1 MDEYDIPKRVPPP
14 PVAQPPGYQPPG
26 YQPPGYQPYPS
37 YPAYPPP
44 YAAGG
49 PPTAPL
55 PAVPPAPPSA
65 ARAAHPSRPSSPRGS
80 RPAANSRGV
89 ASAFLTTI
97 GCLAGSLALIAF
109 VVSTILVNP
118 DRPGQ
123 IVKAVLSSSAG
134 RAVVTDAV
142 ATTLRTAD
150 PTLTPAQA
158 SADAKVIVA
167 SPSLPSSLGSSKG
180 DVSTALL
187 AQLKQVDPAAA
198 AAIASKQ
205 STGSAGPLSALP
217 GGVLSAENHAH
228 SLLHTGALYLLVI
241 AIIAVGAA
249 LLIGPRRD
257 RVLVRVGY
265 WALGASLVQLL
276 IWLALPRA
284 LGHFSNSWAQVGA
297 AALRAGG
304 TGLVTVF
311 ITLAVGGAAAIAIGY
326 TARTAHR
333 FAG

>member
-1 MDEYDIPKRVPPP
+1 MDSYDIPKRVPPP
-14 PVAQPPGYQPPG
+14 PSTPPPPAA
-26 YQPPGYQPYPS
+26 YPPGYQPYPS

-44 YAAGG
+44 YSSGG

-55 PAVPPAPPSA
+55 PAISPQPAPPA
-65 ARAAHPSRPSSPRGS
+65 DRGRAPSHPRPPRGS
-80 RPAANSRGV
+80 GPAAQSRGI
-89 ASAFLTTI
+89 AGAFLTTI

-109 VVSTILVNP
+109 VVSTLVVNP

-134 RAVVTDAV
+134 RSVVTEAV
-142 ATTLRTAD
+142 ATALRTAD

-158 SADAKVIVA
+158 SADAKVIVT
-167 SPSLPSSLGSSKG
+167 SPALPTSLGSSKG

-217 GGVLSAENHAH
+217 SGVLSAENHAH
-228 SLLHTGALYLLVI
+228 SALRTAELYLLVI
-241 AIIAVGAA
+241 AIVAVAAA

-265 WALGASLVQLL
+265 WALGASLVQLV

-304 TGLVTVF
+304 AGLVTVF
-311 ITLAVGGAAAIAIGY
+311 IVLAVGGAAALAIGY

>member
-1 MDEYDIPKRVPPP
+1 VDGPS
-14 PVAQPPGYQPPG
+14 QPG
-26 YQPPGYQPYPS
+26 
-37 YPAYPPP
+37 
-44 YAAGG
+44 
-49 PPTAPL
+49 
-55 PAVPPAPPSA
+55 
-65 ARAAHPSRPSSPRGS
+65 RPSSPRGA
-80 RPAANSRGV
+80 RPAASSRGV

-109 VVSTILVNP
+109 VVSTIVVNP

-134 RAVVTDAV
+134 RAVATEAV

-150 PTLTPAQA
+150 PTLSPTQA
-158 SADAKVIVA
+158 SADATKIVA
-167 SPSLPSSLGSSKG
+167 SPALATSLGTSKG
-180 DVSTALL
+180 DVSAALL
-187 AQLKQVDPAAA
+187 AQLKQIDPAAA
-198 AAIASKQ
+198 AAIGSKQ
-205 STGSAGPLSALP
+205 STGSSGPLSALP
-217 GGVLSAENHAH
+217 SGVLSAENHAH
-228 SLLHTGALYLLVI
+228 SLLRTAELYLLVI
-241 AIIAVGAA
+241 AVIAVGAA

-265 WALGASLVQLL
+265 WALGASVVQLL

-284 LGHFSNSWAQVGA
+284 LGHFSNSWAQIGA

-304 TGLVTVF
+304 AGLVTVF
-311 ITLAVGGAAAIAIGY
+311 VTLAVAGAAALAIGY